1 MENQNDGRLPLLG
14 MSLTELQ
21 SLTAR
26 LGEAKFRG
34 QQLADWLYKRQVTEF
49 SQMANLPAPF
59 RTRLQEQYTIGRE
72 SPLSSVTSQDGTHYR
87 DGHDP

>member
-34 QQLADWLYKRQVTEF
+34 QQLANTYSLLVLR
-49 SQMANLPAPF
+49 AL
-59 RTRLQEQYTIGRE
+59 
-72 SPLSSVTSQDGTHYR
+72 
-87 DGHDP
+87 